1 MSDIRMFVNKDD
13 YQIIAAGKT
22 LFKEGDS
29 GDTMYF
35 VEDGEVEISIHGKYI
50 ETVGAGGIL
59 GELALI
65 SSEVSKHRRSATAVA
80 KTSCKVVPIN
90 EKRFTHLVQ
99 QTPLFALQ
107 IMRVLAD
114 RLHRWDDYLAD

>member
-50 ETVGAGGIL
+50 ETVGSGGLL

-65 SSEVSKHRRSATAVA
+65 SNRVRSATAVA
-80 KTSCKVVPIN
+80 KTTCKVVPIN

>member
-1 MSDIRMFVNKDD
+1 MSEISMFVDKDD
-13 YQIIAAGKT
+13 YQIIAAGTT
-22 LFKEGDS
+22 LFKEGDP
-29 GDTMYF
+29 GDSMYF
-35 VEDGEVEISIHGKYI
+35 VEEGEVEISIHGKYI
-50 ETVGAGGIL
+50 ETVGEGGIL

-80 KTSCKVVPIN
+80 KTSCKVVAIN

-114 RLHRWDDYLAD
+114 RLHRWDDYLAN

>member
-1 MSDIRMFVNKDD
+1 MSEISMFVDKDD
-13 YQIIAAGKT
+13 YQIIAAGAT
-22 LFKEGDS
+22 LFKEGDP
-29 GDTMYF
+29 GDSMYF
-35 VEDGEVEISIHGKYI
+35 VEEGEVEISIHGKYI
-50 ETVGAGGIL
+50 ETVGEGGIL

-80 KTSCKVVPIN
+80 KTSCKVVAIN

-114 RLHRWDDYLAD
+114 RLHRWDDYLAN